1 MHHLLRANDYFCVFH
16 LRWQSII
23 FFPIASCYFS
33 KLSLSEECNGLWLKF
48 HSEKLSEI
56 HVVYL
61 MGKIIARQMKQSMTH
76 SNQGDWRKTQV
87 SKEVRLFTLSFAT
100 ITHSTPSF
108 THPVTLSPDWSVA
121 PLLSQ
126 WFNFPLHNLTN
137 PLETVKL
144 FTSEKCCRT
153 SLSLHF

>member
-23 FFPIASCYFS
+23 FFSIASCYFS

-61 MGKIIARQMKQSMTH
+61 MGKIIARQVKQSMTH
-76 SNQGDWRKTQV
+76 SNQEDWLKTQV
-87 SKEVRLFTLSFAT
+87 SKEVRLFTLSFVANT
-100 ITHSTPSF
+100 RYTRAYSHY
-108 THPVTLSPDWSVA
+108 VTLTRLFYCSHTH
-121 PLLSQ
+121 LLIY
-126 WFNFPLHNLTN
+126 WYRLW
-137 PLETVKL
+137 
-144 FTSEKCCRT
+144 
-153 SLSLHF
+153 

>member
-23 FFPIASCYFS
+23 FFSIASCYFS

-61 MGKIIARQMKQSMTH
+61 MGKIIARQVKQSMTH
-76 SNQGDWRKTQV
+76 SNQEDWLKTQV
-87 SKEVRLFTLSFAT
+87 SKEVRLFTLSLLQ
-100 ITHSTPSF
+100 TPAILV
-108 THPVTLSPDWSVA
+108 HIPIM
-121 PLLSQ
+121 
-126 WFNFPLHNLTN
+126 
-137 PLETVKL
+137 
-144 FTSEKCCRT
+144 
-153 SLSLHF
+153 SLSLHSFIARTLTYSLTDVGCDKLTVRNVNETVENRETFLYR